1 MIDRL
6 LRNIVGNETGGH
18 DVAILMSGGTD
29 SCTLLFTALRLGK
42 KVHCY
47 TFRPFGQDTYDST
60 KAKEIC
66 DIFNVP
72 ITIIDLPEVNLVN
85 DFKLLASKYNCKK
98 KTQYECTWP
107 YIYTFPIIKE
117 KYILSGLAADGYYGV
132 SKKAMIHF
140 RHTLEKMQEFRK
152 SYFKDNPNPAGYLQ
166 LKQFCEEYNKILCV
180 PYLDD
185 SIYNYFYTKTW
196 EDINKPY
203 QKHLI
208 QSRFDEFKKIKIK
221 GHINYQLC
229 AKVDK
234 LFEKLLDN
242 KEINLYNRKRVMD
255 ICRDW
260 YNINQSKANLENFL

>member
-1 MIDRL
+1 MIDKL
-6 LRNIVGNETGGH
+6 IRNIVDNETGNE
-18 DVAILMSGGTD
+18 VAILMSGGTD

-42 KVHCY
+42 KVTCY
-47 TFRPFGQDTYDST
+47 TFKPFGQDTYDST

-72 ITIIDLPEVNLVN
+72 ITIIDLPEVNIVN
-85 DFKLLASKYNCKK
+85 DFKLLASKYNCRK

-185 SIYNYFYTKTW
+185 SVYDYFYDKTW
-196 EDINKPY
+196 EDINKPH

-242 KEINLYNRKRVMD
+242 KQINLYNRKRVMD

-260 YNINQSKANLENFL
+260 YKQPKTKSQPLV